1 MDCLLND
8 LDKFE
13 GLLKQA
19 KNHLT
24 REETHESS
32 ITGSLIALH
41 LCESTEKFISLIPKT
56 ILTHHYVHFRMT
68 LRR

>member
-1 MDCLLND
+1 MECLLND

-13 GLLKQA
+13 ELLKQA
-19 KNHLT
+19 ENHLT
-24 REETHESS
+24 REETHELS
-32 ITGSLIALH
+32 ITGSLISLH

>member
-13 GLLKQA
+13 ELLKQA
-19 KNHLT
+19 ENYLT
-24 REETHESS
+24 GEETYESS

-41 LCESTEKFISLIPKT
+41 LCESTEKFVSLIPKT
-56 ILTHHYVHFRMT
+56 ILAHHYVHFRMT